1 MPPDA
6 AVTEL
11 LRRPAVVEA
20 VAELGIA
27 TLGVEDVLNALSG
40 FGAVRIEVAHDGFTC
55 ILEIPGEDPECADG
69 TTVLHA
75 ALACWAAA
83 LEGTRLYCD
92 RGIAGLERLLTRVD
106 EPQDDAV

>member
-1 MPPDA
+1 MPSTA

-20 VAELGIA
+20 VAELGVA
-27 TLGVEDVLNALSG
+27 TLGVEDVLKALRH
-40 FGAVRIEVAHDGFTC
+40 FGAVRIEVAHDAFAC
-55 ILEIPGEDPECADG
+55 VLEVPGEDPECAQG

-92 RGIAGLERLLTRVD
+92 RGLAGLERFLT
-106 EPQDDAV
+106 P